1 MNQAFDQRLIELEVE
16 HDLMLPDRLPV
27 LEDGEVCWREVA
39 TLTPAQLKWATTYFE
54 LQRDDA
60 NFYIESIEL
69 ILGAVGEL
77 QHC

>member
-1 MNQAFDQRLIELEVE
+1 MNETLNQRLIELEVE
-16 HDLMLPDRLPV
+16 HDLILPDRLPV

-54 LQRDDA
+54 LQRDDG

-69 ILGAVGEL
+69 ILGAVGEVTT
-77 QHC
+77 

>member
-1 MNQAFDQRLIELEVE
+1 MHETLNQRLIELEVE
-16 HDLMLPDRLPV
+16 HDLILPDRLPV

-54 LQRDDA
+54 LHRDDA

-69 ILGAVGEL
+69 ILGAVGEVTT
-77 QHC
+77 

>member
-1 MNQAFDQRLIELEVE
+1 MHETLNQRLIELEVE
-16 HDLMLPDRLPV
+16 HDLILPDRLPV

-54 LQRDDA
+54 LQRDDG

-69 ILGAVGEL
+69 ILGAVGEVTT
-77 QHC
+77 